1 MNIST
6 CRVRLVDRRF
16 RRTMPNFCGSA
27 ATLNIE
33 QGTARSTLAQ
43 PSSDGTILATE
54 FLGRGGR
61 AVECAGLENRKAER
75 PREFE
80 SDPLRSEPDWPL
92 RLAGRDSA
100 GLKSRD
106 CGI

>member
-1 MNIST
+1 
-6 CRVRLVDRRF
+6 
-16 RRTMPNFCGSA
+16 MPNFCGSA

-43 PSSDGTILATE
+43 PCSDGTILATE
-54 FLGRGGR
+54 IFFRRGGR

-80 SDPLRSEPDWPL
+80 SHPLRV
-92 RLAGRDSA
+92 RAGLAVSIGGRDSA

-106 CGI
+106 YGI

>member
-54 FLGRGGR
+54 LFLGG
-61 AVECAGLENRKAER
+61 VAER
-75 PREFE
+75 LNAPVLKTGRPKGLVSSNLTPSAIFE
-80 SDPLRSEPDWPL
+80 HGACELRSQPL
-92 RLAGRDSA
+92 NA
-100 GLKSRD
+100 
-106 CGI
+106 

>member
-1 MNIST
+1 MNISA
-6 CRVRLVDRRF
+6 CRVRLVDRPPH
-16 RRTMPNFCGSA
+16 RTMPNFCGSA

-43 PSSDGTILATE
+43 PCSDGTILATE
-54 FLGRGGR
+54 IFFRRGGR

-80 SDPLRSEPDWPL
+80 SHPLRAFAIALPFKLCSTISW
-92 RLAGRDSA
+92 RVS
-100 GLKSRD
+100 K
-106 CGI
+106 